1 MWHLGV
7 RFLGSLAPIG
17 PRGSSQQWALDHLGP
32 EERQLFAQMSGPD
45 RRHAIGVAR
54 RALRLAAENEQPSG
68 SEGDGSALPEAFVAA
83 ALLHD
88 VGKIEAQLGTFG
100 RVWATLA
107 ALALGRQ
114 RVVQWDAAGA
124 GGRVGEKRRSMAR
137 YLEHDRL
144 GADLLQRA
152 GSDELTIC
160 WARQHHLPE
169 TRWTLD
175 GRLGGYLKQADGD

>member
-7 RFLGSLAPIG
+7 RFFGSLAPIG
-17 PRGSSQQWALDHLGP
+17 PRSSSEQWALDHLGP
-32 EERQLFAQMSGPD
+32 GERRLFAQMSGPD

-54 RALRLAAENEQPSG
+54 RALRLAAEDEQAAA
-68 SEGDGSALPEAFVAA
+68 SEGNGSALPHAFVAA

-88 VGKIEAQLGTFG
+88 VGKIEARLGTFG

-107 ALALGRQ
+107 ALALGRR
-114 RVVQWDAAGA
+114 RVVEWDAAGA
-124 GGRVGEKRRSMAR
+124 DTGSGERRRRMAR

-144 GADLLQRA
+144 GAELLEQA
-152 GSDELTIC
+152 GSDELTVC

-169 TRWTLD
+169 ARWTVD
-175 GRLGGYLKQADGD
+175 GRLGGYLKRADGD